1 MGAVKL
7 LAFDLDGTT
16 ITEHKYLSPGNRAAL
31 VRARAAGVELVPATG
46 RMKAF
51 LPQEI
56 LDLPGVRATA
66 AQATEHGAV
75 FTIATPL
82 GEGDVEVWKATK
94 TS

>member
-1 MGAVKL
+1 MA
-7 LAFDLDGTT
+7 LAN
-16 ITEHKYLSPGNRAAL
+16 EAL
-31 VRARAAGVELVPATG
+31 
-46 RMKAF
+46 
-51 LPQEI
+51 

>member
-1 MGAVKL
+1 MEAMTFVVPCLFGLEGLCA
-7 LAFDLDGTT
+7 D
-16 ITEHKYLSPGNRAAL
+16 
-31 VRARAAGVELVPATG
+31 EL
-46 RMKAF
+46 RR
-51 LPQEI
+51 
-56 LDLPGVRATA
+56 LDLPGVRATE